1 MTRRKKRK
9 IVHFNEDSWDEDIA
23 ALTTTRKLL
32 GQGSFGV
39 VTVCRRD
46 AASVEKRFKD
56 SIPFT
61 FEDAEECL
69 RKEEEFLQQCAGD
82 LHIVQLSLTKPSHPL
97 GLTMERC
104 DMNAQEWFEL
114 QVDPEERWNAARL
127 MRLHILRALQSLEM
141 KKILHLDVKPA
152 NILVWENGK
161 NLLFKLADFGAAVYL
176 NDENEVVDCNNELQ
190 CGTYP
195 FQAKEVLQ
203 MAYRYKSNA
212 PLPRLDERLRYKGNV
227 DMPGLALSIYY
238 GVTLDRSFYLCDIK
252 TDDDIGMINY
262 FFQMDYVILLNNL
275 KELFPT
281 KKDDVGIINFL
292 TTCLAFPRPTPSQ
305 ITNGFA

>member
-9 IVHFNEDSWDEDIA
+9 IVHFKEDSWDEDIA
-23 ALTTTRKLL
+23 ALTERKLL
-32 GQGSFGV
+32 GQGSFGIV
-39 VTVCRRD
+39 MVCRRD

-61 FEDAEECL
+61 FENAETCL

-114 QVDPEERWNAARL
+114 QVNSEERWKAAKI
-127 MRLHILRALQSLEM
+127 MRIHILRALQSLEA
-141 KKILHLDVKPA
+141 KRILHLDVKPT

-161 NLLFKLADFGAAVYL
+161 YPLFKLADFGNAVYL
-176 NDENEVVDCNNELQ
+176 NDENEVVDCDYLQ

-195 FQAKEVLQ
+195 FQAKEVLR
-203 MAYRYKSNA
+203 MAHRYMSNT
-212 PLPRLDERLRYKGNV
+212 PLPHMDERLRFEANA

-238 GVTLDRSFYLCDIK
+238 CVTLDRSFYLCDIIRS
-252 TDDDIGMINY
+252 DDGIGLIDH
-262 FFQMDYVILLNNL
+262 FLQMDYGIILNNL

-281 KKDDVGIINFL
+281 KKDDVGIIKFL
-292 TTCLAFPRPTPSQ
+292 TTCLCAFPRPTPSH
-305 ITNGFA
+305 IKNVFA

>member
-9 IVHFNEDSWDEDIA
+9 IVHFKEDSWDEDIA
-23 ALTTTRKLL
+23 ALTERKLL
-32 GQGSFGV
+32 GQGSFGIV
-39 VTVCRRD
+39 MVCRRD

-61 FEDAEECL
+61 FENAETCL

-114 QVDPEERWNAARL
+114 QVNSEERWKAAKI
-127 MRLHILRALQSLEM
+127 MRIHILRALQSLEA
-141 KKILHLDVKPA
+141 KRILHLDVKPT

-161 NLLFKLADFGAAVYL
+161 YPLFKLADFGNAVYL
-176 NDENEVVDCNNELQ
+176 NDENEVVDCDYLQ

-195 FQAKEVLQ
+195 FQAKEVLR
-203 MAYRYKSNA
+203 MAHRYMSNT
-212 PLPRLDERLRYKGNV
+212 PLPHMDERLRFEANA
-227 DMPGLALSIYY
+227 DMPGLALSIFYC
-238 GVTLDRSFYLCDIK
+238 VTLDRSFYLCDIIRS
-252 TDDDIGMINY
+252 DDGIGLIDH
-262 FFQMDYVILLNNL
+262 FLQMDYGIILNNL

-281 KKDDVGIINFL
+281 KKDDVGIIKFL
-292 TTCLAFPRPTPSQ
+292 TTCLCAFPRPTPSH
-305 ITNGFA
+305 IKNVFA

>member
-9 IVHFNEDSWDEDIA
+9 IVHFKEDSWDEDIA
-23 ALTTTRKLL
+23 ALTETKLL
-32 GQGSFGV
+32 GQGSFGIV
-39 VTVCRRD
+39 MVCRRD

-61 FEDAEECL
+61 FENAETCL

-114 QVDPEERWNAARL
+114 QVNSEERWKAAKI
-127 MRLHILRALQSLEM
+127 MRIHILRALQSLEA
-141 KKILHLDVKPA
+141 KRILHLDVKPT

-161 NLLFKLADFGAAVYL
+161 YPLFKLADFGNAVYL
-176 NDENEVVDCNNELQ
+176 NDENEVVDCDYLQ

-195 FQAKEVLQ
+195 FQAKEVLR
-203 MAYRYKSNA
+203 MAHRYMSNT
-212 PLPRLDERLRYKGNV
+212 PLPHMDERLRFEANA

-238 GVTLDRSFYLCDIK
+238 CVTLDRSFYLCDIRS
-252 TDDDIGMINY
+252 DDGIGLIDH
-262 FFQMDYVILLNNL
+262 FLQMDYGIILNNL

-281 KKDDVGIINFL
+281 KKDDVGIIKFL
-292 TTCLAFPRPTPSQ
+292 TTCLCAFPRPTPSH
-305 ITNGFA
+305 IKNVFA

>member
-9 IVHFNEDSWDEDIA
+9 IVHFKEDSWDEDIA
-23 ALTTTRKLL
+23 ALTERKLL
-32 GQGSFGV
+32 GQGSFGIV
-39 VTVCRRD
+39 MVCLRD
-46 AASVEKRFKD
+46 DASVEKRFKD

-61 FEDAEECL
+61 FENAETCL

-114 QVDPEERWNAARL
+114 QVNSEERWKAAKI
-127 MRLHILRALQSLEM
+127 MRIHILRALQSLEA
-141 KKILHLDVKPA
+141 KRILHLDVKPT

-161 NLLFKLADFGAAVYL
+161 YPLFKLADFGNAVYL
-176 NDENEVVDCNNELQ
+176 NDENEVVDCDYLQ

-195 FQAKEVLQ
+195 FQAKEVLR
-203 MAYRYKSNA
+203 MAHRYMSNT
-212 PLPRLDERLRYKGNV
+212 PLPHMDERLRFEANA

-238 GVTLDRSFYLCDIK
+238 CVTLDRSFYLCDIRS
-252 TDDDIGMINY
+252 DDGIGLIDH
-262 FFQMDYVILLNNL
+262 FLQMDYGIILNNL

-281 KKDDVGIINFL
+281 KKDDVGIIKFL
-292 TTCLAFPRPTPSQ
+292 TTCLCAFPRPTPSH
-305 ITNGFA
+305 IKNVFA

>member
-9 IVHFNEDSWDEDIA
+9 IVHFKEDSWDKDIA
-23 ALTTTRKLL
+23 ALTERKLL
-32 GQGSFGV
+32 GQGSFGIV
-39 VTVCRRD
+39 MVCLRD

-61 FEDAEECL
+61 FENAETCL

-114 QVDPEERWNAARL
+114 QVNSEERWKAAKI
-127 MRLHILRALQSLEM
+127 MRIHILRALQSLEA
-141 KKILHLDVKPA
+141 KRILHLDVKPT

-161 NLLFKLADFGAAVYL
+161 YPLFKLADFGNAVYL
-176 NDENEVVDCNNELQ
+176 NDENEVVDCDYLQ

-195 FQAKEVLQ
+195 FQAKEVLR
-203 MAYRYKSNA
+203 MAHRYMSNT
-212 PLPRLDERLRYKGNV
+212 PLPHMDERLRFEANA

-238 GVTLDRSFYLCDIK
+238 CVTLDRSFYLCDIRS
-252 TDDDIGMINY
+252 DDGIGLIDH
-262 FFQMDYVILLNNL
+262 FLQMDYGIILNNL

-281 KKDDVGIINFL
+281 KKDDVGIIKFL
-292 TTCLAFPRPTPSQ
+292 TTCLCAFPRPTPSH
-305 ITNGFA
+305 IKNVFA